1 MTMTMNANAS
11 FASKFRFFP
20 ALFEKTSIL
29 NENLSPTRPKM
40 MPQMKSDDKFFWHYR
55 LNI

>member
-29 NENLSPTRPKM
+29 NENLPPTHPKM